1 MNSTLGNKTESSLD
15 SGLRNGSIGTRSND
29 ESEKAVKKP
38 VKKAPKKER
47 NSALKNHLKYLVP
60 EMKLA
65 LIRETGV
72 KPIAIKS
79 AGCVGQFVEPMRHY
93 SEEHF
98 IAFHLDC
105 RFHVIGFHEVSHGT
119 LNASLVHPREVFKAA
134 LLANS
139 YAIIVAH
146 NHPGGIETPSKEDI
160 ETTKQL
166 IAAGELLGV
175 MVLDHVIV
183 TATGLGSLRENYPE
197 LWF

>member
-1 MNSTLGNKTESSLD
+1 M
-15 SGLRNGSIGTRSND
+15 
-29 ESEKAVKKP
+29 
-38 VKKAPKKER
+38 
-47 NSALKNHLKYLVP
+47 
-60 EMKLA
+60 
-65 LIRETGV
+65 
-72 KPIAIKS
+72 
-79 AGCVGQFVEPMRHY
+79 
-93 SEEHF
+93 
-98 IAFHLDC
+98 
-105 RFHVIGFHEVSHGT
+105 
-119 LNASLVHPREVFKAA
+119 HPREVFKAA